1 MTMRSSTTFHSLYSS
16 YGPIG
21 LAGLFKDYCLT
32 KLAYP
37 QARLMRRPLYLRG
50 RKWMALGDGFTCGR
64 GLRIEVFPHF
74 DTRQPLLQ
82 IGTNVQINDY
92 VHIAV
97 AERVFIGDRVLV
109 ASKVHITDHNHGRY
123 SGALRPDDDPL
134 IPPAH
139 RPLSCKPV
147 VIEDDV
153 WIGESAVILPGVTL
167 GRGSVIG
174 ALSTV
179 TKDVPAYS
187 ISVGSPARVIR
198 QYDFDAHSWIR
209 T

>member
-1 MTMRSSTTFHSLYSS
+1 MTIRTSTSLHSLYSS
-16 YGPIG
+16 YGPLG
-21 LAGLFKDYCLT
+21 LLGLLKDYCLT
-32 KLAYP
+32 KLEYP
-37 QARLMRRPLYLRG
+37 HARLMRRPIYLRG
-50 RKWMALGDGFTCGR
+50 KRWMTLGNGFTCGR
-64 GLRIEVFPHF
+64 GLRMEVFPPSPK
-74 DTRQPLLQ
+74 QPPLLR
-82 IGTNVQINDY
+82 IGTNVQMNDY

-97 AERVFIGDRVLV
+97 AERMSIGDRVLI

-123 SGALRPDDDPL
+123 SGALRPDDSPL
-134 IPPAH
+134 TPPAR
-139 RPLSCKPV
+139 RPLSCSPV

-153 WIGESAVILPGVTL
+153 WIGENAVILPGVTI

-187 ISVGSPARVIR
+187 ISVGSPARVIK
-198 QYDFDAHSWIR
+198 QYNFHAGAWIR